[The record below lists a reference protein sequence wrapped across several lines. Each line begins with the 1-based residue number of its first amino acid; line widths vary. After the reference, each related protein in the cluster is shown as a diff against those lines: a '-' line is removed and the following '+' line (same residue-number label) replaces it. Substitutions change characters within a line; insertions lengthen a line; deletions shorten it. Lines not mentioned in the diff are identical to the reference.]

1 VNAVK
6 FFVREKMKKYALT
19 ATTGKK
25 AGK

>member
-6 FFVREKMKKYALT
+6 YFIREKMKKYALT